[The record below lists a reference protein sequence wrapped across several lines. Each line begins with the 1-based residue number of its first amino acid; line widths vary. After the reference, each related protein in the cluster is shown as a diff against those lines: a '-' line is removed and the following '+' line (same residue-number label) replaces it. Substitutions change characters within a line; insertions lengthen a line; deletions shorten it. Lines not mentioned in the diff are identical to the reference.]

1 MNRLAIGQQ
10 YNTQVSIL
18 GFRHLRPTSNA
29 TIGLYVLTHW
39 SADGALDPFVANDHP
54 IGTKPHDLKIG
65 GHLHAGNVA
74 KGDAASKLR
83 PNKTKLTGPPPPALA
98 K

>member
-1 MNRLAIGQQ
+1 VNCLAIGQQ

-18 GFRHLRPTSNA
+18 GFGHLRPTSNA
-29 TIGLYVLTHW
+29 TIGLHMLTHW
-39 SADGALDPFVANDHP
+39 SADSALNPLVANDRP
-54 IGTKPHDLKIG
+54 IGTKPHGLEIG

-83 PNKTKLTGPPPPALA
+83 PNKTKLTGPPPPAIA